1 MEHIEKT
8 EINNIENVG
17 YLKQKKKKS
26 RKAFWLI
33 LLLLVAA
40 AAGLLFYQKKKA
52 EAEAIDPNARENVVL
67 EEDQSW
73 LYLKIES
80 IIGNEITAVETTAP
94 RRMEMPPQDGQPP
107 QGEPPAQ
114 DGQPAQGEQPPAQG
128 EQPPQDEQPPQG
140 ELPAQGEQP
149 PQGAQSAQ
157 RESAAT
163 ADGELTG
170 EAKTY
175 MIPVGTAVV
184 TKLGSETTFSRLA
197 AGDTI
202 CCLIEEADGEPVI
215 LKIWIEE

>member
-1 MEHIEKT
+1 MEHIEK
-8 EINNIENVG
+8 
-17 YLKQKKKKS
+17 KKKKKS

-33 LLLLVAA
+33 FLLLFAA
-40 AAGLLFYQKKKA
+40 AAGLFFYQKKKA

-67 EEDQSW
+67 EEDLSW

-94 RRMEMPPQDGQPP
+94 RRMEMPPQGEPPAQGEQPPQDGQPAHGEQP
-107 QGEPPAQ
+107 PAQGEQLPQGAQSAQGEPPAQ
-114 DGQPAQGEQPPAQG
+114 DGQP
-128 EQPPQDEQPPQG
+128 
-140 ELPAQGEQP
+140 
-149 PQGAQSAQ
+149 AQ

>member
-1 MEHIEKT
+1 MEHIEK
-8 EINNIENVG
+8 
-17 YLKQKKKKS
+17 KKKKKS

-33 LLLLVAA
+33 FLLLAAA

-67 EEDQSW
+67 EEAQSW

-94 RRMEMPPQDGQPP
+94 RRMEMPPQ
-107 QGEPPAQ
+107 GEPPAQ
-114 DGQPAQGEQPPAQG
+114 GEQPLQDGQPAHGEQPPAQDGEPPQGEQPPAQG
-128 EQPPQDEQPPQG
+128 GQPSQG
-140 ELPAQGEQP
+140 EP
-149 PQGAQSAQ
+149 PAQ

-202 CCLIEEADGEPVI
+202 CCLVEEADGEPVI

>member
-1 MEHIEKT
+1 MEHIEK
-8 EINNIENVG
+8 
-17 YLKQKKKKS
+17 KKKKKS

-107 QGEPPAQ
+107 AQGEQPSQ
-114 DGQPAQGEQPPAQG
+114 DGQPPQGEQPPAQG

-149 PQGAQSAQ
+149 PAQ

>member
-26 RKAFWLI
+26 RKTFWLI

-40 AAGLLFYQKKKA
+40 AAGLFFYQKKKA

-67 EEDQSW
+67 EEDQNW

-107 QGEPPAQ
+107 QGES
-114 DGQPAQGEQPPAQG
+114 PAQGELPAQG
-128 EQPPQDEQPPQG
+128 EQPPQGEQPAQG
-140 ELPAQGEQP
+140 EPPAQGEQP

>member
-1 MEHIEKT
+1 MEHIEK
-8 EINNIENVG
+8 
-17 YLKQKKKKS
+17 KKKQKS

-67 EEDQSW
+67 EEAQSW
-73 LYLKIES
+73 LYLKLES

-94 RRMEMPPQDGQPP
+94 RRMEMP
-107 QGEPPAQ
+107 
-114 DGQPAQGEQPPAQG
+114 AQGEQLPQGAQSAQG
-128 EQPPQDEQPPQG
+128 EQPPQ
-140 ELPAQGEQP
+140 
-149 PQGAQSAQ
+149 
-157 RESAAT
+157 RESAAS

>member
-1 MEHIEKT
+1 MEHIEK
-8 EINNIENVG
+8 
-17 YLKQKKKKS
+17 KKKKKS

-33 LLLLVAA
+33 LLLLAAA
-40 AAGLLFYQKKKA
+40 AAGLFFYQKKKA

-94 RRMEMPPQDGQPP
+94 RRMEMPPQDGQPA

-114 DGQPAQGEQPPAQG
+114 RG
-128 EQPPQDEQPPQG
+128 
-140 ELPAQGEQP
+140 
-149 PQGAQSAQ
+149 
-157 RESAAT
+157 SAAT

>member
-1 MEHIEKT
+1 MEHIEK
-8 EINNIENVG
+8 
-17 YLKQKKKKS
+17 KKKKKS

-94 RRMEMPPQDGQPP
+94 RRMEMLP
-107 QGEPPAQ
+107 Q
-114 DGQPAQGEQPPAQG
+114 DGQPAQGEQPP
-128 EQPPQDEQPPQG
+128 
-140 ELPAQGEQP
+140 
-149 PQGAQSAQ
+149 AQ